1 MGEFG
6 IDTKGIQ
13 RQILEGQKVTGKME
27 HLIERVNA
35 IAVNSILS
43 SASFS
48 AIKKAIETEKKLMEA
63 ERSTNKALFEALQQ
77 IKQQYEETEKKIVE
91 AKKGNNTM
99 PDIVKDSA
107 GKPVSGKDR
116 TFLDKAEDFLK
127 KLVRYELY
135 FTSLGIDISNLKLY
149 ISQELLAAVYSKKD
163 FNEAVQESLYKFI
176 QEHVYDSSVLAAMAL
191 LTLANTIS
199 SETIQEH
206 RAHNDKVW
214 KEKQNE
220 FKKEGANQDYIERQY
235 NMSDILYG
243 KQSDKLN
250 DLLFNGNELSG
261 ADNACEVI
269 AAYNA
274 LVSLN
279 NGTSPV
285 SFPALLEY
293 FEGKGMMLDGYFG
306 TSPESI
312 AAYFESSGYD
322 TRILVGN
329 GIADKTMSG
338 LQNSY
343 DSYIV
348 TVYNDRNDITNQI
361 HTMSITAEPN
371 GTDDMGNIKY
381 RYVLHNDYT
390 EKNDDKQ
397 FDTLAAALDSYDK
410 KYEPISVIGIR

>member
-107 GKPVSGKDR
+107 GKTVSGKDR

-176 QEHVYDSSVLAAMAL
+176 QEHVYDSSVLAAMTL

-206 RAHNDKVW
+206 RTHNDKIW
-214 KEKQNE
+214 KEE
-220 FKKEGANQDYIERQY
+220 EGKFANKGYIERQY
-235 NMSDILYG
+235 EMSDILYG
-243 KQSDKLN
+243 KQNDKLN
-250 DLLFNGNELSG
+250 QLLFNGNELSG

-285 SFPALLEY
+285 PFPALLEY

-329 GIADKTMSG
+329 GITDKTLSG

-343 DSYIV
+343 DSYIA

-371 GTDDMGNIKY
+371 GTDDMGNMKY
-381 RYVLHNDYT
+381 QYVIHNDYK
-390 EKNDDKQ
+390 EDKNKHK
-397 FDTLAAALDSYDK
+397 FDTLAAALDSYDE

>member
-99 PDIVKDSA
+99 PDIVKDSD
-107 GKPVSGKDR
+107 GKTVGDKDR

-176 QEHVYDSSVLAAMAL
+176 QEHVYDSSVLAAMTL

-214 KEKQNE
+214 KEE
-220 FKKEGANQDYIERQY
+220 EGKFTNKGYIERQY
-235 NMSDILYG
+235 EMSDILYG
-243 KQSDKLN
+243 KQNDKLN

-274 LVSLN
+274 QVSLN
-279 NGTSPV
+279 EGTSPV

-329 GIADKTMSG
+329 GITDKTMSG

-381 RYVLHNDYT
+381 QYVIHNDYK
-390 EKNDDKQ
+390 EDKNKHK

>member
-1 MGEFG
+1 MGEFR

-35 IAVNSILS
+35 IAVSSILS
-43 SASFS
+43 SAFFS
-48 AIKKAIETEKKLMEA
+48 AIKKAIETEKKSMEA
-63 ERSTNKALFEALQQ
+63 ERSTNKALFAALQQ

-107 GKPVSGKDR
+107 GKTVSGKDR

-163 FNEAVQESLYKFI
+163 FNDAVQESLYKFI

-214 KEKQNE
+214 KEE
-220 FKKEGANQDYIERQY
+220 EGKFTNKGYIERQY
-235 NMSDILYG
+235 EMSDILYG

-279 NGTSPV
+279 EGTSPV

-293 FEGKGMMLDGYFG
+293 FEGKGIMLDGYFG

-322 TRILVGN
+322 TRMLVGN
-329 GIADKTMSG
+329 GITDKTLSG